1 MSEKTIDETQPVVPA
16 PQQEPEKPSDGTHKK
31 GKTWLWI
38 AGGILVILLIGA
50 AGGAGGY
57 YAGIA
62 DRQAV
67 EKNEKTLAASTQFQ
81 LGLADLAANRFE
93 MAKQRFEY
101 VIQLDP
107 SYPGVLES
115 MAKLTIIMNATAT
128 PTAAPIPTAA
138 PTLDLSG
145 VEALLA
151 QSKQLLAA
159 SDWNGAISA
168 LDNLRKQ
175 NASFKTLEIDGMYY
189 LALRGRGIQK
199 IANGSLEGG
208 IYDFANLRLFG
219 PEDNDMQSL
228 EEAAKQYIN
237 AGRYFG
243 WDWANAVK
251 YFGDLYKINPQLM
264 DSSHDTVADRY
275 RRSLAGYADQ
285 LSAKQKWCDAVPY
298 YQESLAIANDNK
310 IAAAYNKANNKCI
323 ASQPTEAPTIDP
335 NAPTAEVPT
344 EAGPTAASPTAVP
357 TEAPTAVPP
366 PPTAEPTVA
375 TP

>member
-1 MSEKTIDETQPVVPA
+1 MSDKIIDETQPVVPA
-16 PQQEPEKPSDGTHKK
+16 PQQEPEKSSDSKPQK

-38 AGGILVILLIGA
+38 LGGLLAILLIA
-50 AGGAGGY
+50 ATGGAGGY
-57 YAGIA
+57 YAGIS

-67 EKNEKTLAASTQFQ
+67 EKNNLILAASTQYQ
-81 LGLADLAANRFE
+81 LGLADLAASRFD

-128 PTAAPIPTAA
+128 PTVAPIPTAA

-168 LDNLRKQ
+168 MDSLRKQ
-175 NASFKTLEIDGMYY
+175 NVSFKTLEIDGMYY
-189 LALRGRGIQK
+189 LALHGRGIQK

-208 IYDFANLRLFG
+208 IYDFANMRLFG
-219 PEDNDMQSL
+219 PDDNVIQSQ
-228 EEAAKQYIN
+228 EEAAKMYIN

-243 WDWANAVK
+243 WDWVNAVK
-251 YFGDLYKINPQLM
+251 YFGDLYKSNPELM
-264 DSSHDTVADRY
+264 DMSHDTVADRY
-275 RRSLAGYADQ
+275 RRSLAGYGDQ
-285 LSAKQKWCDAVPY
+285 LSTKSKWCDAVPY
-298 YQESLAIANDNK
+298 YTESLAISNDNK
-310 IAAAYNKANNKCI
+310 VAAAFSKANNKCI
-323 ASQPTEAPTIDP
+323 ASQPTEIPTIDP
-335 NAPTAEVPT
+335 SLPTAVIPT
-344 EAGPTAASPTAVP
+344 EVGPTAVPTTEAPSTEVP
-357 TEAPTAVPP
+357 TEAPTA
-366 PPTAEPTVA
+366 EK